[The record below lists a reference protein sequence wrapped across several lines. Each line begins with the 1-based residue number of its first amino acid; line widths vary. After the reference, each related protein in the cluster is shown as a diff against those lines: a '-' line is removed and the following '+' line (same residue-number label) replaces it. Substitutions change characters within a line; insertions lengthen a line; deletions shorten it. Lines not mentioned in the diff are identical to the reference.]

1 MAVAKGDQVVP
12 PIELEC
18 PVVGC
23 ELGEA
28 GGKYKTPPLP
38 SGQALQL
45 LTMHNQNHTQAQGV
59 AVGKGTG
66 GATGCK
72 AEKVPRPVLKKGQSE
87 DKFLHFSRQWT
98 RYKRASNLGTDQ
110 QIKGS
115 AVGLLQRQ
123 VDGGVE
129 QSPRRPVGCQD

>member
-38 SGQALQL
+38 SEERFGDSISHCVEVSASVT
-45 LTMHNQNHTQAQGV
+45 TMENIGD
-59 AVGKGTG
+59 
-66 GATGCK
+66 
-72 AEKVPRPVLKKGQSE
+72 KK
-87 DKFLHFSRQWT
+87 
-98 RYKRASNLGTDQ
+98 
-110 QIKGS
+110 
-115 AVGLLQRQ
+115 
-123 VDGGVE
+123 
-129 QSPRRPVGCQD
+129 